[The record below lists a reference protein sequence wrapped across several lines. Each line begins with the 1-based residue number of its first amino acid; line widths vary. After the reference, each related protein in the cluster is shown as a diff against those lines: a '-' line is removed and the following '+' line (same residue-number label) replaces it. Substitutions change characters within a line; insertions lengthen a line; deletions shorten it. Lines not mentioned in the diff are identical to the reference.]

1 MNAFKQFITWI
12 SAGFLLAMMAGA
24 PALADDTELLRV
36 APLPSEENKPR
47 ILFIIDTSGS
57 MDSEEETLEQ
67 YVVTESYAG
76 QCDSNRT
83 YWLDTPDG
91 LPPCGQSGYDADDDD
106 DCDDDDDDNCIS
118 QQYID
123 KDNFF
128 CQTALTQMAGLGSI
142 TTVFAQFREGGPS
155 GNGSGPKKWQSLAPG
170 YNSEP
175 IECLADSGIHGDGTS
190 STRLW
195 AKAGSNIDP
204 WYTDNPAQEID
215 WTSIGAQQTYTFYDG
230 NYLNYRVSAPVVQ
243 AERIDIVKNVLRT
256 LFESISGIQVGVERF
271 NSQEGGTIILGLVD
285 IDTDRAKALAAVDS
299 LQAGG
304 GTPLSEVMYES
315 VLYWRGMTA
324 EFAEEYNE
332 QDAKTDPAILASA
345 GPPQVYKAP
354 ELLECAKNFAVVL
367 SDGAAT
373 NRDDRGPA
381 LTPTLP
387 GFQAATGRTSCDN
400 VNGTDWGECMDD
412 ISQYLLNT
420 DIDPDPPGLAGNQYV
435 TTHTVGFKTDTDNLR
450 TTAER
455 GGGKYYLADDAPSLA
470 RAFQEIVSVVA
481 DRELTFTAPAAAVNA
496 FNRTQNLNDVYIS
509 LFKPTEKLHWPGNL
523 KKYRI
528 VNGAITDASGDAAV
542 DPATGF
548 FKASARSFWSTGID
562 GDVVTEGGAAR
573 ELPDPAQRKLYTN
586 NSGTDLTAA
595 NNQLTPSN
603 ASAFSNSDFGI
614 VGSGGA
620 TIDDIIRWARGEDV
634 GDQDSNPTTTVRYA
648 MGDPLHA
655 EPAAVV
661 YGGTASNPDVVVYT
675 ATNDGY
681 LHAINASTGE
691 ELWSFVPKPLL
702 KVFAALY
709 EDPEAKFKLYGLDGD
724 VVPIV
729 KDDNANGIIDGS
741 DFVYLIFGMRR
752 GGYDYYALDVTNK
765 NSPQLLWNV
774 QLTNGGQSWSKPVV
788 AKVDINTVGT
798 NADKAVVIL
807 GGGYDNAHDTVAHP
821 DTSDGEGAGIHMLDL
836 VSGAELWRAGADGT
850 ADLQLASMIRSIPTE
865 VRVIDMSGDGFVDR
879 MYASDMGGQ
888 LLRFDISNGA
898 APASL
903 VAGGVIARLGGEGLT
918 DPAVAD
924 TRRFYNT
931 PDTSLFQDRNDNK
944 RFIALSIGSGYRA
957 HPLNNDTNDRF
968 YSMRDPDVFN
978 QLTQGE
984 YNSYDILTESDLV
997 EVSGSVRTIIDA
1009 TKRGWMF
1016 TMPANQKVLSGSVTF
1031 DNTIFFSG
1039 FSTEQNDTGGCAPS
1053 LGKNFLY
1060 RVNVEN
1066 GDPVVNNLDTLDP
1079 ADADDERMEEL
1090 AQGGIAPTPTI
1101 LFPSPDDPNCT
1112 GTDCAPP
1119 PIGCVGLE
1127 CFDPGFANNPIRTL
1141 WTQDGIE

>member
-1 MNAFKQFITWI
+1 MSAIKKFISWT
-12 SAGFLLAMMAGA
+12 STGLLLAILSGS

-36 APLPSEENKPR
+36 APLPSDENKPR
-47 ILFIIDTSGS
+47 ILFLIDTSGS
-57 MDSEEETLEQ
+57 MDAEEETLEQ
-67 YVVTESYAG
+67 YVSTEAYSG
-76 QCDSNRT
+76 QCDSDRT
-83 YWLDTPDG
+83 YWMK
-91 LPPCGQSGYDADDDD
+91 DDDLPK
-106 DCDDDDDDNCIS
+106 CGRPSNGDDDDDDEEDCDDNGNCIS
-118 QQYID
+118 KRYVD

-128 CQTALTQMAGLGSI
+128 CDTALKQMAGLGSI
-142 TTVFAQFREGGPS
+142 TTIFAQYRDGGPS
-155 GNGSGPKKWQSLAPG
+155 GNESGPKKWQKLAAG

-175 IECLADSGIHGDGTS
+175 VECSSDSGIHGDGSS
-190 STRLW
+190 STLVY
-195 AKAGSNIDP
+195 AKAGNNIDP
-204 WYTDNPAQEID
+204 WYTANPAEEID
-215 WTSIGAQQTYTFYDG
+215 WAAIGGDQTYTFYDG
-230 NYLNYRVSAPVVQ
+230 NYLNWRVSAPVVQ

-256 LFESISGIQVGVERF
+256 LFESISGIYVGVERF

-285 IDTDRAKALAAVDS
+285 IDQERNKALAAVDS

-345 GPPQVYKAP
+345 GPPQVYQAP
-354 ELLECAKNFAVVL
+354 ELLECAKNFSVVL

-420 DIDPDPPGLAGNQYV
+420 DIDPDPPGLGGDQYV

-455 GGGKYYLADDAPSLA
+455 GGGKYYLADDALSLA

-481 DRELTFTAPAAAVNA
+481 DRDLTFTSPAVAVNA
-496 FNRTQNLNDVYIS
+496 FNRTQNLNDLYIS
-509 LFKPTEKLHWPGNL
+509 LFKPAETLHWPGNI
-523 KKYRI
+523 KKYK
-528 VNGAITDASGDAAV
+528 VVDGQITDASGNAAI

-548 FKASARSFWSTGID
+548 FKSNARSYWSTGVD
-562 GDVVTEGGAAR
+562 GNIVTEGGAAR
-573 ELPDPAQRKLYTN
+573 QLPDPALRNLYTN
-586 NSGTDLTAA
+586 NSGNDLTASA
-595 NNQLTPSN
+595 NQLTPSN
-603 ASAFSNSDFGI
+603 AGSFSDSDFGI
-614 VGSGGA
+614 LSGGA
-620 TIDDIIRWARGEDV
+620 SIDDIIRWARGEDV
-634 GDQDSNPTTTVRYA
+634 ADEDSNPTTTVRHA

-655 EPAAVV
+655 QPAAVV
-661 YGGTASNPDVVVYT
+661 YGGTAANPDVVVYT

-709 EDPEAKFKLYGLDGD
+709 ENPEAKFKLYGLDGD
-724 VVPIV
+724 VVPVV
-729 KDDNANGIIDGS
+729 KDENDNGIVDGS

-774 QLTNGGQSWSKPVV
+774 QLTSGGQSWSSPVV
-788 AKVDINTVGT
+788 AKVDINTPGT
-798 NADKAVVIL
+798 NADNAVVIL
-807 GGGYDNAHDTVAHP
+807 GGGYDNVHDTVAHP
-821 DTSDGEGAGIHMLDL
+821 DTPDGEGAGIHMLDL
-836 VSGAELWRAGADGT
+836 VSGAELWRAGADGA
-850 ADLQLASMIRSIPTE
+850 ADLQLASMTRSIPTE
-865 VRVIDMSGDGFVDR
+865 IRVIDMSGDGYVDR
-879 MYASDMGGQ
+879 MYASDLGGQ
-888 LLRFDISNGA
+888 LLRFDISNGSA
-898 APASL
+898 SGSL
-903 VAGGVIARLGGEGLT
+903 VAGGVIARFGGEGLT

-924 TRRFYNT
+924 TRRLYNT
-931 PDTSLFQDRNDNK
+931 PDASLFQDRHENR

-957 HPLNNDTNDRF
+957 HPLDNDTSDRF
-968 YSMRDPDVFN
+968 YSVRDGDVFN
-978 QLTQGE
+978 QLTQAE
-984 YNSYDILTESDLV
+984 YNSYNIVTESDLV
-997 EVSGSVRTIIDA
+997 EVSGSVRTVIDP
-1009 TKRGWMF
+1009 TEKGWMF
-1016 TMPANQKVLSGSVTF
+1016 TMPADQKVLASSVTF
-1031 DNTIFFSG
+1031 DDTVFFVG

-1060 RVNVEN
+1060 RVSVEN
-1066 GDPVVNNLDTLDP
+1066 GDPVVTNLDTLDP

-1127 CFDPGFANNPIRTL
+1127 CFDPGFGNNPVRTL
-1141 WTQDGIE
+1141 WTQDGIQ